1 MKIWQS
7 FSSEHSAKLRI
18 TGTFKT
24 VEDANEAA
32 KVFNKL
38 LSIENRIVAG
48 KDYPFTDEI
57 REVMDKYQVYLNPSA
72 EEDLDYIYP
81 VSVDGKQIIVETD
94 DFAIQ
99 ALSQVFIRYGAK
111 VEIYSRHDYKD

>member
-1 MKIWQS
+1 MKIWKS

-24 VEDANEAA
+24 TDDAKDAA
-32 KVFNKL
+32 KVFNEL
-38 LSIENRIVAG
+38 LSVENRVIKGDA
-48 KDYPFTDEI
+48 YPFTDEI
-57 REVMDKYQVYLNPSA
+57 KEVMNKYQVYLNPSA
-72 EEDLDYIYP
+72 GEDLDYIYP
-81 VSVDGKQIIVETD
+81 VEANGKQIIVETD

-111 VEIYSRHDYKD
+111 VEIYSRHDYR

>member
-1 MKIWQS
+1 MKIWKS

-24 VEDANEAA
+24 IEDANEAA
-32 KVFNKL
+32 KVFNEL
-38 LSIENRIVAG
+38 LDIESRTNEGAE
-48 KDYPFTDEI
+48 YPFTEEI
-57 REVMDKYQVYLNPSA
+57 MEVMNKYQVYLNPSA
-72 EEDLDYIYP
+72 GEDLDYLYP
-81 VSVDGKQIIVETD
+81 VSVEGQKIVVETD

-111 VEIYSRHDYKD
+111 VEIYSRHDY

>member
-1 MKIWQS
+1 MKIWKS

-24 VEDANEAA
+24 VENANQAA
-32 KVFNKL
+32 TAFNEL
-38 LSIENRIVAG
+38 LEKREVGDES
-48 KDYPFTDEI
+48 YPFPEEI
-57 REVMDKYQVYLNPSA
+57 REVMNKYQVYLNRNA
-72 EEDLDYIYP
+72 AEDLDYIYP
-81 VSVDGKQIIVETD
+81 LDVEGKKIVVETD

-111 VEIYSRHDYKD
+111 IEIYSRHDY